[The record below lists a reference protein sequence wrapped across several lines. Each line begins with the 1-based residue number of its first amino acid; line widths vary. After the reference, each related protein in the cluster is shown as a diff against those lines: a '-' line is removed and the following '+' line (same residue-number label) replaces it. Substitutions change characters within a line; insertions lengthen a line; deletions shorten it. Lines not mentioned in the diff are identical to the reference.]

1 MTPSRPKVVVVD
13 YGMGN
18 LFSVRQ
24 ACDLAGLDATITSS
38 PQAVHE
44 ADGVVLP
51 GIGAFEGAIQTL
63 RETGMADALSE
74 FAASGRPLV
83 GVCLGMQLLMEQSL
97 EFGRHAG
104 LGLFR
109 GTVVPFP
116 VRSEDGRQW
125 KIPQVGWNQVSLARP
140 DTAGAWSSGGLHNGD
155 FMYFVHSYYVDPAD
169 PACVVATAEY
179 AGRTFC
185 AVIAK
190 DNVLG
195 WQFHPERSGP
205 RGLALYK
212 LFADRVRGVGA
223 VHQ

>member
-1 MTPSRPKVVVVD
+1 MASRRPKVAVVD

-24 ACDLAGLDATITSS
+24 ACELADLDATITSS
-38 PQAVHE
+38 PHEVRE

-63 RETGMADALSE
+63 RETGMADALLA

-83 GVCLGMQLLMEQSL
+83 GVCLGMQLLMDESL

-109 GTVVPFP
+109 GAVVPFP
-116 VRSEDGRQW
+116 VRSEDGREW
-125 KIPQVGWNQVSLARP
+125 KIPQVGWNQVSLTRP
-140 DTAGAWSSGGLHNGD
+140 ELAGGWACGGLHDGD

-185 AVIAK
+185 ASIASA
-190 DNVLG
+190 NILG

-205 RGLALYK
+205 RGLALYQV
-212 LFADRVRGVGA
+212 FADRVRGIEA
-223 VHQ
+223 SQQ